1 MAMCKCGK
9 CSACK
14 KRKES
19 SKKMPAWLNSK
30 EDKAQDKKEMRGM
43 TPAQKAKF
51 KKEDKKHDKPGITKA
66 EDKKK
71 DAAARKRVLASKT
84 KGKK

>member
-9 CSACK
+9 CAACK
-14 KRKES
+14 KKTS
-19 SKKMPAWLNSK
+19 SKKMPPWLNSK

-71 DAAARKRVLASKT
+71 DAAARKKALAVKP

>member
-1 MAMCKCGK
+1 
-9 CSACK
+9 
-14 KRKES
+14 
-19 SKKMPAWLNSK
+19 MPPWLNSK

>member
-1 MAMCKCGK
+1 MATCTCGK
-9 CSACK
+9 CAACK

-19 SKKMPAWLNSK
+19 SKKMPPWLNSK
-30 EDKAQDKKEMRGM
+30 EDKAQDKKAMSGM

-51 KKEDKKHDKPGITKA
+51 KKEDAKHDKPGITKA

-71 DAAARKRVLASKT
+71 DAAARKKALAVKS

>member
-1 MAMCKCGK
+1 MATCKCGK
-9 CSACK
+9 CAACK

-19 SKKMPAWLNSK
+19 SKRPAWLNSK
-30 EDKAQDKKEMRGM
+30 EDKAQDKKEMKGM

-51 KKEDKKHDKPGITKA
+51 KKEDAKHDKPGISKK
-66 EDKKK
+66 EDIKK
-71 DAAARKRVLASKT
+71 DAAARKKVMA